1 MVTKEELLLE
11 LEKRPIP
18 QELLDV
24 KEKAIQDY
32 NEFFEITLQK
42 QFKIYMI
49 HSREE
54 MDIIQGKK
62 TEDWVTGHTRDHG
75 QKVFIFDPE
84 YYEKETGK
92 KQIYFKKLLKHEIVH
107 VYVAEIRNKG
117 FVPSWL
123 NEGLAEH
130 LAQKKKSDKSL
141 EEIVDCIDCFDDFLF
156 EHYRTSSKLIE
167 LLITKY
173 GKEKLLA
180 LLESLKNKEK
190 FFSAFQNIYGFEI
203 TKENLIENLKD

>member
-62 TEDWVTGHTRDHG
+62 TEDWVAGHTRDHG

-107 VYVAEIRNKG
+107 VYIREIINGKCPR
-117 FVPSWL
+117 WL
-123 NEGLAEH
+123 NEGLAGY
-130 LAQKKKSDKSL
+130 LPKQNTTDKPI
-141 EEIVDCIDCFDDFLF
+141 EEIVNCIDCFDDFVF

>member
-11 LEKRPIP
+11 LEKRPVP
-18 QELLDV
+18 QELLDA
-24 KEKAIQDY
+24 KEKAIQEY

-54 MDIIQGKK
+54 MDIAAERK
-62 TEDWVTGHTRDHG
+62 TENWLAGYSFG
-75 QKVFIFDPE
+75 QKGQIFLFDSDC
-84 YYEKETGK
+84 YIKETGK
-92 KQIYFKKLLKHEIVH
+92 TIYNTEKLIKHEIAH
-107 VYVAEIRNKG
+107 LYFGEITKTNK
-117 FVPSWL
+117 PKWL